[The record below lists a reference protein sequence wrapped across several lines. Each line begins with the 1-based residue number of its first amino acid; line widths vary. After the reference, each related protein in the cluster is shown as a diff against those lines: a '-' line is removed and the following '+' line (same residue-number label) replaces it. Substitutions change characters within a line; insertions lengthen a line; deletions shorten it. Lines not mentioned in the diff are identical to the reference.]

1 MRQRGVHRDVVAARA
16 RVRSRT
22 SSRLR
27 CVRQRG
33 RSARRC
39 GCRPRGKCG
48 AVSCA
53 AAAASTSRGTRHSAS
68 CAPKRRPTSVR
79 PRLAPHSASSI
90 NARRQAPPRRRGGR
104 RRRRGRPPPLTTAP
118 SSHGELEAVS
128 SQRGAKLDAAEP
140 LATIRL
146 GGRRRMLLVSAR
158 TKPFG
163 APAAAGGSPAE
174 AGGAPAA
181 TATTRPARRHRHT
194 SHVVALRQ
202 ARRRARDRDAERQ
215 RRARKT
221 QAAAA
226 VRRRRCGGSG
236 GAQRVRER
244 LAVGRRRPRRRGRRA
259 RSDVRPA
266 VGRVV
271 TARRRRAAARARRA
285 VTTHS
290 MVIAFSSMPAS
301 AKSRSARR
309 GSTRARGAHVELHE
323 EPRSRGTEEHA

>member
-140 LATIRL
+140 TQRSASAVDAECCSSPPAPSRSAHTPRPAARPPRPAARPPRL
-146 GGRRRMLLVSAR
+146 RRRGQRGGIGTLHMSSRFA
-158 TKPFG
+158 K
-163 APAAAGGSPAE
+163 PAAAHE
-174 AGGAPAA
+174 
-181 TATTRPARRHRHT
+181 TATPSGSGAH
-194 SHVVALRQ
+194 
-202 ARRRARDRDAERQ
+202 ARRR
-215 RRARKT
+215 
-221 QAAAA
+221 
-226 VRRRRCGGSG
+226 RRRRCGGD
-236 GAQRVRER
+236 GAA
-244 LAVGRRRPRRRGRRA
+244 AVVA
-259 RSDVRPA
+259 RSA
-266 VGRVV
+266 C
-271 TARRRRAAARARRA
+271 
-285 VTTHS
+285 
-290 MVIAFSSMPAS
+290 AS
-301 AKSRSARR
+301 
-309 GSTRARGAHVELHE
+309 GS
-323 EPRSRGTEEHA
+323 P